1 MTLEEIYYVGQTIA
15 VVAIVGSLFALI
27 AQNHAA
33 QKLARD
39 ATVRN
44 QIEGLQ
50 SISRALFETPDLA
63 NVWLRGIE
71 GLEHLSSEDRIKFT
85 AYVTY
90 ALRIWE
96 GLHAQ
101 FRNGQLPEQVWTGHL
116 EMLRGMQVLTGVR
129 NVWASRRHAFSR
141 EFQAFYAS
149 SLPTTDSQEPEEA
162 SSSAA
167 MGSKASNI
175 A

>member
-15 VVAIVGSLFALI
+15 VIAIVGSLFALI

-33 QKLARD
+33 QKLVRD
-39 ATVRN
+39 AAVRN
-44 QIEGLQ
+44 QVEGLQ

-63 NVWLRGIE
+63 KVWLRGVE
-71 GLEHLSSEDRIKFT
+71 GIEHLSSEERVKFT

-101 FRNGQLPEQVWTGHL
+101 FQNRQLPENVWLGHV
-116 EMLRGMQVLTGVR
+116 EMLRGMQALTGVK
-129 NVWASRRHAFSR
+129 NVWPLRQHAFSKD
-141 EFQAFYAS
+141 FQTFYKN
-149 SLPTTDSQEPEEA
+149 SLPPDNCPESHGVDHE
-162 SSSAA
+162 
-167 MGSKASNI
+167 
-175 A
+175 